1 MPLHAAGLS
10 VIIQKPTDILMMANR
25 VSKLS
30 QLQDSAA
37 GSIALQMIFASMD
50 VQMQHHASTIL
61 NYAMTLTL

>member
-1 MPLHAAGLS
+1 MPLHAVGLS